1 MRKIG
6 LCAALLCLTLPT
18 AFPAVAQSGPASAEL
33 QQQLEAVFDSDD
45 LAKVKLD
52 LLDIAA
58 SADEAIAADPAAIDS
73 LREIAG
79 TSYILAAQLQAGE
92 DLGKADKSDVRPWLV
107 KGLDYLRP
115 AIAAGK
121 AERSLST
128 FETGTDLLFE
138 AGVLMKDSRLE
149 QWSAERLAT
158 KRRALAA
165 ATDRA
170 DINEKRNQV
179 ALALYDHGWPTQDPA
194 LMTEAASIHDAIPE
208 EDQSFN
214 VWEAQQAISEG
225 RAPYERFAEFDQ
237 MMGEIDEDMASDNGF
252 ADEGPF
258 DDGEGFA
265 EEDPLP
271 DDTMEP

>member
-6 LCAALLCLTLPT
+6 LCAALLCLTLPA
-18 AFPAVAQSGPASAEL
+18 AFPAAAQSGPTSAEL
-33 QQQLEAVFDSDD
+33 QQRFETVFNSDD
-45 LAKVKLD
+45 LGKVKQD
-52 LLDIAA
+52 LLGIAA
-58 SADEAIAADPAAIDS
+58 SADEAVTADPASIDS

-79 TSYILAAQLQAGE
+79 VSYILAAQLQAGE
-92 DLGKADKSDVRPWLV
+92 DLGKTDKSDVRPWLV

-138 AGVLMKDSRLE
+138 AGVLMEDSRLE

-165 ATDRA
+165 ATESA
-170 DINEKRNQV
+170 DIAEKRNQV
-179 ALALYDHGWPTQDPA
+179 ALALYDHGWLTQDRA
-194 LMTEAASIHDAIPE
+194 LLAEAASVYDSIPE

-214 VWEAQQAISEG
+214 VREAQEAIAEG
-225 RAPYERFAEFDQ
+225 RAPYKRFAEFDQ
-237 MMGEIDEDMASDNGF
+237 MMGEIDEDMASGDGF

-258 DDGEGFA
+258 DDGDGFA

-271 DDTMEP
+271 DETMEP